1 LNVIDRAIGVINPQ
15 AALKREGARLMLEN
29 IQRFSN
35 SGYSHSGASRVKKSM
50 VGWVHESLS
59 PVEDIDYNLN
69 VLRQRSRDLYTSA
82 PLAVSAIKSNRT
94 NVVGSGL
101 HLKSAVDFVTLGI
114 TEQQARD
121 YEFRIEKE
129 FNLWASSK
137 FCDALRLNNFYELQ
151 QLSMMSW
158 LLNGDSFALPKY
170 NQPAAFMPYGL
181 NILLIEG
188 DRISTPGVTDQNGRS
203 VVGKNHEN
211 GNRIYYGVEIDDV
224 GAVVAYHICNTY
236 PNTRQ
241 AVRKEWTRVEAFG
254 TATGNPNVIQ
264 LMESERCEQYRG
276 IPYLAPVIE
285 TLKQVTRYT
294 EAELTAAIVNSFFT
308 AFIKTDGSRGEIPL
322 GESVGPSQQVT
333 TEDDQPTY
341 ELGPGTI
348 NTLGEGEDVVFSN
361 PTRPASGFDP
371 FISAM
376 AKQIGAAVEVPY
388 ELLMKSFGQSY
399 SASRAALLEAWKAF
413 RMRRVWLA
421 EDFCQPVY
429 ELFLS
434 EAVGRGRLTL
444 PGFFVDPLIR
454 KAWCSANWNGPAC
467 GQLDPVKEVQASI
480 MKVNNGFST
489 HERETMELNG
499 GDFNQNAVQLKR
511 EREALGI
518 EANQNGG
525 TGNAQ

>member
-1 LNVIDRAIGVINPQ
+1 MNVIDRAIGALNPQ
-15 AALKREGARLMLEN
+15 AALKREYARATLKNLQR
-29 IQRFSN
+29 IQN
-35 SGYSHSGASRVKKSM
+35 SGYSHSGASRIKKSM
-50 VGWVHESLS
+50 VGWTHESLS

-82 PLAVSAIKSNRT
+82 PMAVSAIKTNRT

-101 HLKSAVDFVTLGI
+101 RLKSAVDFATLGI
-114 TEQQARD
+114 SEQRARD

-151 QLSMMSW
+151 QLSLMSW

-170 NQPAAFMPYGL
+170 NEPKPYMPYGL

-188 DRISTPGVTDQNGRS
+188 DRVSTPGVTDQNGRS
-203 VVGKNHEN
+203 VIGKNQQT
-211 GNRIYYGVEIDDV
+211 GNRIYYGVEID
-224 GAVVAYHICNTY
+224 GTGTVVAYHICNTY

-241 AVRKEWTRVEAFG
+241 YIKKAWTRVEAFG
-254 TATGNPNVIQ
+254 KDTGNPNVLQ

-285 TLKQVTRYT
+285 TLKQSSRYT

-308 AFIKTDGSRGEIPL
+308 AFIKTDGNRGEVPV
-322 GESVGPSQQVT
+322 GESIDPSQQVA

-361 PTRPASGFDP
+361 PTRPASGFDA
-371 FISAM
+371 FISSM
-376 AKQIGAAVEVPY
+376 AKQIGAALEVPS

-399 SASRAALLEAWKAF
+399 SASRAAILEAWKAF

-421 EDFCQPVY
+421 EDFCQPIY

-434 EAVGRGRLTL
+434 EAVARGRLNL
-444 PGFFVDPLIR
+444 PGFFLDPLIK
-454 KAWCSANWNGPAC
+454 KAWCTANWNGPAC
-467 GQLDPVKEVQASI
+467 GQLDPVKEVQASV

-489 HERETMELNG
+489 REKETMELNG

-511 EREALGI
+511 EQEALGTDT
-518 EANQNGG
+518 NPTGG
-525 TGNAQ
+525 IKNAK